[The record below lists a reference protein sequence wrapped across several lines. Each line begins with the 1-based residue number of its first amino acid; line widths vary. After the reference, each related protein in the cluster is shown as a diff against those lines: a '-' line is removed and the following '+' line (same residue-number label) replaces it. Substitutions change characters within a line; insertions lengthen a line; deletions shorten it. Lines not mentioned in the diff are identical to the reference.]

1 MSSRAVAAD
10 ERAGIMSAQTLVT
23 QVLVK
28 SAESSVQSPAQRIMA
43 FMAQASFEATRLVP
57 GDIEALRAGV
67 APKIPIYVSAV
78 PARPLAAQI
87 DTATRLA
94 ASGFEPIPHI
104 AARCFASAAEIDRH
118 LGRLADETGVRRVLV
133 VGGDFATPAGPFHAA
148 IEVIESGLLHG
159 RGITEVGIAGYPDG
173 HPRLAATELDRA
185 LAAKVEAAAETGL
198 AVHIVTQFGFSALAI
213 LNWIGRLRDQGLDL
227 PVRIGIAGPATL
239 AGLLRYARI
248 CGVTASA
255 QGLVRR
261 SGLAKHSFGM
271 VTPDTVLR
279 PLAEAAAHLGEVTP
293 HIFSFGGLAVATRW
307 AAAAAA
313 GRIALDRADGFT
325 VEPP

>member
-1 MSSRAVAAD
+1 MT
-10 ERAGIMSAQTLVT
+10 AQILAT
-23 QVLVK
+23 QVLPK
-28 SAESSVQSPAQRIMA
+28 PAQSLVQSPAQPQQRIAA
-43 FMAQASFEATRLVP
+43 FATRASFEATRLAP

-67 APKIPIYVSAV
+67 APETPIYVSAV
-78 PARPLAAQI
+78 PAHPLAVQI

-94 ASGFEPIPHI
+94 AAGFEPVPHI
-104 AARCFASAAEIDRH
+104 TARSFASDTEIDRH
-118 LGRLADETGVRRVLV
+118 LGRLADEARVRRVLV
-133 VGGDFATPAGPFHAA
+133 VGGDFTAPVGPFHAA
-148 IEVIESGLLHG
+148 VEVIESGLLHA

-173 HPRLAATELDRA
+173 HPRLAAIELDRA

-198 AVHIVTQFGFSALAI
+198 AVHIVTQFGFSAPAI
-213 LNWIGRLRDQGLDL
+213 LSWIRRLRDQGIDL
-227 PVRIGIAGPATL
+227 PVRVGLAGPATL
-239 AGLLRYARI
+239 IGLLRYARI

-255 QGLVRR
+255 QGLVRHT
-261 SGLAKHSFGM
+261 GLAKHLFGM

-279 PLAEAAAHLGEVTP
+279 PLAEAAADLGEVTP
-293 HIFSFGGLAVATRW
+293 HIFSFGGLAAAARW